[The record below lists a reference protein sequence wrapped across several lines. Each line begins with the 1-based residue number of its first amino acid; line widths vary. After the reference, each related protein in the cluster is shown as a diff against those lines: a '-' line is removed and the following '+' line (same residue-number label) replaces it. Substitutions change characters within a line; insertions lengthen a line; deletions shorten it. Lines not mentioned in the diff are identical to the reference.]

1 MKKTLIY
8 SVLVLFVFAS
18 PVSASESKF
27 GKLLSEFP
35 GYSRFGR
42 LVHTTKKVVREKVL
56 GLQTE
61 RKKQKQKIKVAVLG
75 DSMVDVLEPGM
86 PYLEEKLET
95 YFFAH
100 DFDIYNCGVGSSD
113 MEYALE
119 RLTNS
124 YEYKEMQF
132 PPVLS
137 LNPDVLVIESFA
149 YNNFGYGQE
158 GLDKQWLLIAQMID
172 RVREVSPST
181 RIILATTVGPN
192 SKIYGDGI
200 SGIHWNQAQKLIK
213 AETVRKYLDNMV
225 NFADSQGYPI
235 ADTYHASIDVAGEG
249 RPVYI
254 NSDDNLH
261 PSRNGKELFCNQV
274 FKEIKKVIN

>member
-1 MKKTLIY
+1 MKKTLVFL
-8 SVLVLFVFAS
+8 VLLLFVFAS
-18 PVSASESKF
+18 PVSASESRF
-27 GKLLSEFP
+27 GNLLTEFP
-35 GYSRFGR
+35 GYSRFGK
-42 LVHTTKKVVREKVL
+42 LVRTTTEKV
-56 GLQTE
+56 
-61 RKKQKQKIKVAVLG
+61 RKKILGVRTQKKIKKEKIKVAVLG
-75 DSMVDVLEPGM
+75 DSMVDVLGPGI
-86 PYLEEKLET
+86 PYLEGKLET

-100 DFDIYNCGVGSSD
+100 DFHVYNCGVGSSD

-137 LNPDVLVIESFA
+137 LNPDILVIESFA

-158 GLDKQWLLIAQMID
+158 GLDKQWLLIAQIID
-172 RVREVSPST
+172 KVREVSPST
-181 RIILATTVGPN
+181 KIILATTVGPN

-235 ADTYHASIDVAGEG
+235 ADAYHASIDVAGEG